1 MSINIAV
8 RRSKS
13 NALNWSYEAPPD
25 PPTPPS
31 GNPAKE
37 REIVEPETN
46 AMQAN
51 LPKKCDRAPG

>member
-13 NALNWSYEAPPD
+13 NALNRSYEATSRSAYTAVP
-25 PPTPPS
+25 
-31 GNPAKE
+31 NPAKE